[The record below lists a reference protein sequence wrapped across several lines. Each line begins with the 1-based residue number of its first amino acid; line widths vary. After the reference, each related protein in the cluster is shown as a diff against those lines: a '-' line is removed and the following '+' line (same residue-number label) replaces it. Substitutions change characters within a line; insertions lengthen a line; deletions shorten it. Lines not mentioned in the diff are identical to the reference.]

1 MTSAAKPRQRVRG
14 EIEALPSGSFRVRV
28 YAGIDP
34 ITKKRHY
41 LTEVVPAGPK
51 AAKLAEKARTRLLSE
66 VDEQRSARTSA
77 TVDQLLDRYLDVLK
91 IEDTTRSGYER
102 LIRLHIGPVLG
113 ALPIGRVN
121 GETVDSFY
129 AQLRTCR
136 ARCGGQSYAEHRT
149 AAEHEC
155 DDRCGPHRCTPLG
168 EASLRQIHNI
178 LNGAFTRA
186 VKWRWIGVN
195 PIKQAQAP
203 TPPAPDPQ
211 PPTPAQAARIADEAW
226 KDPDWGMFVW
236 LAMTTGA
243 RRGELCALR
252 WARID
257 FAASVL
263 DIRSS
268 IAQSSSRTWEK
279 DTKTHQRRR
288 IVLDAQTLTLLRAY
302 LQHRAEQAASLGVEL
317 RDDAFVFSPEPDG
330 SVWPKPDSATQR
342 YARMCAR
349 LGLDMHLHQLRH
361 YSATELIAAGVDI
374 RTVAGRL
381 GHGGGGTTTLR
392 VYSAWVAEADQRAAN
407 SLGARMPELPTQINN
422 ESIQGVLQAPMPA
435 AEPTDSP
442 YQKIAADLRAAIR
455 CGALRESAP
464 LPQIKELAR
473 RYGVSAAT
481 AHRAVSTLVQS
492 GEVVASRGRRAVV
505 RAAASAERPRG
516 GKGCYG

>member
-1 MTSAAKPRQRVRG
+1 MTSAAKPRKRVRG

-51 AAKLAEKARTRLLSE
+51 AAKLAEKTRTRLLSE
-66 VDEQRSARTSA
+66 VDEQRSARTNA

-102 LIRLHIGPVLG
+102 LIRLHIRPVLG
-113 ALPIGRVN
+113 SLSIGRVN

-136 ARCGGQSYAEHRT
+136 TRCGGRASFEHRT
-149 AAEHEC
+149 AVEHEC
-155 DDRCGPHRCTPLG
+155 DDRCGPHQCRPLG

-178 LNGAFTRA
+178 LNGAFSRA

-195 PIKQAQAP
+195 PMKQAHPP
-203 TPPAPDPQ
+203 TPPPPDPQ
-211 PPTPAQAARIADEAW
+211 PPTPAQAARIAAEAW

-252 WARID
+252 WNRID
-257 FAASVL
+257 FAAGLL

-268 IAQSSSRTWEK
+268 IAQSSGRTWEK

-288 IVLDAQTLTLLRAY
+288 IVLDPQTLTVLRAY
-302 LQHRAEQAASLGVEL
+302 LKRRAEQAAELGVEL

-349 LGLDMHLHQLRH
+349 LGWDMHLHQLRH

-392 VYSAWVAEADQRAAN
+392 VYSAWVAEADQRAAA
-407 SLGARMPELPTQINN
+407 SLATRLPGPPATAIHDVRA
-422 ESIQGVLQAPMPA
+422 GPKGGLQEHATA
-435 AEPTDSP
+435 YSS
-442 YQKIAADLRAAIR
+442 YQRIAADLRAAIR
-455 CGALRESAP
+455 CGALRQGDT
-464 LPQIKELAR
+464 LPTVKDLAQ
-473 RYGVSAAT
+473 RYNVSVAT
-481 AHRAVSTLVQS
+481 AHRAVGVLTQT
-492 GEVVASRGRRAVV
+492 GEALASRGRRASVAHTATMPQSPLG
-505 RAAASAERPRG
+505 RDE
-516 GKGCYG
+516 

>member
-1 MTSAAKPRQRVRG
+1 VERTGSYRGSMTSAAKARKRVRG
-14 EIEALPSGSFRVRV
+14 EIEALPSGSYRVRV
-28 YAGIDP
+28 YAGLDP
-34 ITKKRHY
+34 LTKRRHY

-51 AAKLAEKARTRLLSE
+51 AAKQAEKVRTRLLSE
-66 VDEQRSARTSA
+66 VDDQRSARTNA
-77 TVDQLLDRYLDVLK
+77 TVSQLLDRHLEVLK
-91 IEDTTRSGYER
+91 IEDTTRNGYER
-102 LIRLHIGPVLG
+102 LIRLHIRPVLG
-113 ALPIGRVN
+113 SLSIGRVN

-129 AQLRTCR
+129 AQLRSCR
-136 ARCGGQSYAEHRT
+136 ARCGGRASFDHRT
-149 AAEHEC
+149 AVGHEC
-155 DDRCGPHRCTPLG
+155 DDRCGPHQCRPLG

-178 LNGAFTRA
+178 LNGAFSRA

-195 PIKQAQAP
+195 PMKQAQPP

-211 PPTPAQAARIADEAW
+211 PPTPAQAARIAAEAW

-252 WARID
+252 WNRID

-268 IAQSSSRTWEK
+268 IAQTSGRTWEK

-288 IVLDAQTLTLLRAY
+288 IVLDAQTLALLRAY
-302 LQHRAEQAASLGVEL
+302 LQHCAERAAALGAEL

-342 YARMCAR
+342 YTRMCAR
-349 LGLDMHLHQLRH
+349 LGWDMHLHQLRH

-381 GHGGGGTTTLR
+381 GHGGGGATTLR

-407 SLGARMPELPTQINN
+407 SLATRMPELPAQIIVDPDSSTSAPSGAD
-422 ESIQGVLQAPMPA
+422 ES
-435 AEPTDSP
+435 DHP
-442 YQKIAADLRAAIR
+442 YQRIAADLRAAIR
-455 CGALRESAP
+455 CGALDEGDP
-464 LPQIKELAR
+464 LPTAKQLAT
-473 RYGVSAAT
+473 RYGVSVAT
-481 AHRAVSTLVQS
+481 AHRAVSTLTES
-492 GEVVASRGRRAVV
+492 GEVVASRGRRAAV
-505 RAAASAERPRG
+505 RRTRPAN
-516 GKGCYG
+516 